1 MTLLRSQTKR
11 PIDSRDY
18 KKPGS
23 NERLFGRNN
32 ELNASNTKDALVQLK
47 SLLDGIDAGH
57 TSLADDIEDN
67 VMTASESHQILR
79 DEYEKADVH
88 SPFWRKTGTM
98 LAADVYQTSVRQGF
112 FRNFLDRVEVADG
125 AKPEF
130 TIVEN
135 HMVALVATTPT
146 QVQPQV
152 ISDDAT
158 FNPPE
163 VEIVAHVKV
172 FEKDMRSSSVDLLD
186 RRYNESLEAVMVTED
201 RLFLQAVDEIAGTE
215 LPLLRFG
222 NSLTPANIT
231 YMRQMMETAG
241 ITPTNVLMSST
252 YMSDFINNN
261 DFQSVYD
268 DFTKREI
275 LQTGRIFSGL
285 YGLNWFTDANRKRPN
300 LRVLKPGDF
309 YMFADPS
316 MLGAYSDRGPVQA
329 TPVDYYNMGER
340 ARGWLISETLS
351 FALLNP
357 SAVLKGTKG

>member
-1 MTLLRSQTKR
+1 MTILRSRR

-23 NERLFGRNN
+23 NERIFGRNN
-32 ELNASNTKDALVQLK
+32 ELNASTGRDAIVQLK
-47 SLLDGIDAGH
+47 ALFDGVDAGH

-79 DEYEKADVH
+79 DEFEKADVN
-88 SPFWRKTGTM
+88 SPSWKKMGTM

-163 VEIVAHVKV
+163 FEIVAHVKV
-172 FEKDMRSSSVDLLD
+172 FEKDMRASSVDLLD

-201 RLFLQAVDEIAGTE
+201 RAFLKMADEIAGSE

-231 YMRQMMETAG
+231 YMRQMMETSG
-241 ITPTNVLMSST
+241 ITPANVLMSST
-252 YMSDFINNN
+252 YMSDFITNT

-285 YGLNWFTDANRKRPN
+285 YGLNWWTDANRRRPN
-300 LRVLKPGDF
+300 LKVLKPGDF
-309 YMFADPS
+309 YMFAEPS
-316 MLGAYSDRGPVQA
+316 QLGAYSDRGPVSA
-329 TPVDYYNMGER
+329 VPVDYYSMGER

-351 FALLNP
+351 MAFLNP
-357 SAVLKGTKG
+357 GAILKGSRG